1 MNVFSTGG
9 PTGGM
14 FTQPAMSTTNPFGF
28 GGAFGFGAPAAA
40 PARKAVPTGFN

>member
-1 MNVFSTGG
+1 MNVFAM

-14 FTQPAMSTTNPFGF
+14 FTQPAMSTANPFGF

-40 PARKAVPTGFN
+40 PANKTAAFN